1 MEKQRTI
8 QQNKAM
14 HKMFGEIANELL
26 NAGVERKTIVEDLD
40 SYSVPID
47 PAFVKEIWRAIQY
60 SQTLKT
66 STTELTTA
74 EIDRVYETFNRFI
87 ADNYAIHIP
96 FPSMEALADAFMDE
110 DTYL

>member
-1 MEKQRTI
+1 
-8 QQNKAM
+8 M